1 MSCSEATALESKTHG
16 FGEGVQAEMMDN
28 NFLERLDCL
37 GTSLERA
44 HDGANVLRV
53 SMPIMPPVLSSSTL

>member
-1 MSCSEATALESKTHG
+1 
-16 FGEGVQAEMMDN
+16 MMDN

-44 HDGANVLRV
+44 HDGANVGLNAIL
-53 SMPIMPPVLSSSTL
+53 PILSTLGAVTDVMVATVA